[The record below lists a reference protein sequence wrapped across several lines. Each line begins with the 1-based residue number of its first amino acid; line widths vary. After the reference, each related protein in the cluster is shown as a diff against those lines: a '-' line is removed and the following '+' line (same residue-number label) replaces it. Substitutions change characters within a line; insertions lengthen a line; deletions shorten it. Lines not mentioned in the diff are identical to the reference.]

1 MIPNTKITI
10 GHQAVKISSND
21 HRLKLI
27 VMGLFNHLTYYEMVA
42 NPVTKRYEK
51 EAKGFYYIFKEDG
64 INFDFIISIN
74 NLNDILYLLKT
85 SSLDKTGFSISNRV
99 YKNNKVRIPLYK
111 EFTPREGQRFYID
124 NIVKTEDVYNM
135 LIDLQPGYGKTLIG
149 YFSSVELGNRV
160 AILVKPAYLKKW
172 VEDIKKYS
180 PLEDTDYYIIKGGNS
195 LTKLF
200 DMKKQDRDK
209 IKMYVISTRTISL
222 YFDNYYSNDF
232 KYKITPYQF
241 MEYCG
246 INNVLNDES
255 HKEFETV
262 FKILL
267 WMDPERIIGLSATMD
282 SDKRNMNYFYNLLW
296 PRKNR
301 LVSLFGIRKF
311 ANMLFY
317 FFSLNDG
324 IFIPHKGF
332 MGYNHIKYEQ
342 NILRN
347 TKLLQDYIKMILFIS
362 EKYYNSRRT
371 DGRKLLILFS
381 TIDMCTMMTNAFT
394 KEYPNLSV
402 KRYVEKDSY
411 EEMLTGD
418 IVISTNGSTGT
429 AIDIPG
435 LITAI
440 QTVPISDKQLNIQ
453 ALGRLRE
460 RPGEEVL
467 YISLYCENLKAHKD
481 NKEKRFHIL
490 KDRVVTITTDR
501 YHEKLGNVG
510 ALNVNAIKTY
520 KDFSNGFQPR
530 HFKKYNSYS
539 NKARR

>member
-1 MIPNTKITI
+1 
-10 GHQAVKISSND
+10 
-21 HRLKLI
+21 
-27 VMGLFNHLTYYEMVA
+27 
-42 NPVTKRYEK
+42 
-51 EAKGFYYIFKEDG
+51 
-64 INFDFIISIN
+64 
-74 NLNDILYLLKT
+74 
-85 SSLDKTGFSISNRV
+85 
-99 YKNNKVRIPLYK
+99 
-111 EFTPREGQRFYID
+111 
-124 NIVKTEDVYNM
+124 M

-149 YFSSVELGNRV
+149 YFSSVELANRV

-222 YFDNYYSNDF
+222 YFDNYYSNEF

-332 MGYNHIKYEQ
+332 MGYSHIKYEQ

-347 TKLLQDYIKMILFIS
+347 TKLLQDYIKMILFI
-362 EKYYNSRRT
+362 
-371 DGRKLLILFS
+371 RK
-381 TIDMCTMMTNAFT
+381 
-394 KEYPNLSV
+394 
-402 KRYVEKDSY
+402 
-411 EEMLTGD
+411 EEFL
-418 IVISTNGSTGT
+418 
-429 AIDIPG
+429 
-435 LITAI
+435 
-440 QTVPISDKQLNIQ
+440 
-453 ALGRLRE
+453 
-460 RPGEEVL
+460 
-467 YISLYCENLKAHKD
+467 
-481 NKEKRFHIL
+481 
-490 KDRVVTITTDR
+490 
-501 YHEKLGNVG
+501 
-510 ALNVNAIKTY
+510 
-520 KDFSNGFQPR
+520 
-530 HFKKYNSYS
+530 
-539 NKARR
+539 